1 MIVTRLCSFGFR
13 INPKNPGGAWTLKTV
28 VDPPRFFLSNAARFR
43 VVASRDGATDSSLI
57 HQGKEHDNKEE
68 DE

>member
-28 VDPPRFFLSNAARFR
+28 VDPPRFFLSIAARFR
-43 VVASRDGATDSSLI
+43 VVASRDGATAADPLFI
-57 HQGKEHDNKEE
+57 HQGKER

>member
-1 MIVTRLCSFGFR
+1 M
-13 INPKNPGGAWTLKTV
+13 TLKTV
-28 VDPPRFFLSNAARFR
+28 VDPPRFFLLIAPRFR

-57 HQGKEHDNKEE
+57 HQGKERDNKEE